1 MAAWR
6 LILVRAAAVACVTG
20 VIAALACG
28 GSSIGGPNGPPFP
41 FSGPSCSGADFN
53 QNCWDCIEEE
63 GGPSSCFTSQ
73 CSAYF
78 TCFCACQATDTT
90 CQSSCKQSPACA
102 TCLQG
107 VIEYERTTCGT
118 LCRGI
123 GTDDAGDATSEGA
136 SETGSEA
143 GPETG
148 PGPEPSPEPGP
159 EAGPETAPEAGP
171 ETGSEAASD
180 TGTGGG

>member
-6 LILVRAAAVACVTG
+6 TLLVRAAAVACVTG

-28 GSSIGGPNGPPFP
+28 GSSIGGPSGPPFP

-53 QNCWDCIEEE
+53 QGCWDCVEEE
-63 GGPSSCFTSQ
+63 GGPSACFTSQ

-78 TCFCACQATDTT
+78 TCFCACGASDTK
-90 CQSSCKQSPACA
+90 CQGSCKQSPACA

-107 VIEYERTTCGT
+107 VMEYERTTCGT

-123 GTDDAGDATSEGA
+123 GTDDAGDATN
-136 SETGSEA
+136 
-143 GPETG
+143 
-148 PGPEPSPEPGP
+148 
-159 EAGPETAPEAGP
+159 EAGP
-171 ETGSEAASD
+171 ETGSESGPESGPEAASD
-180 TGTGGG
+180 TGAGG

>member
-6 LILVRAAAVACVTG
+6 LILIRAAAVACVTG

-63 GGPSSCFTSQ
+63 GGPSACFTSQ
-73 CSAYF
+73 CQNYF
-78 TCFCACQATDTT
+78 TCFCACGATDTN
-90 CQSSCKQSPACA
+90 CQGSCKQSKQSPACA

-107 VIEYERTTCGT
+107 VIEYERSTCGT

-136 SETGSEA
+136 PESGSESGPESGSGAETGS
-143 GPETG
+143 
-148 PGPEPSPEPGP
+148 
-159 EAGPETAPEAGP
+159 
-171 ETGSEAASD
+171 D
-180 TGTGGG
+180 TGAGGG